1 MNHFR
6 ENTKSNG
13 HRHSHAHRDVHVY
26 ARTQTKDEK
35 GAPLIQTPNEMYVR
49 GKQLHFKPV
58 KN

>member
-13 HRHSHAHRDVHVY
+13 HRHTHAHRDVHVY

-49 GKQLHFKPV
+49 GKQL
-58 KN
+58 